1 MMDPTNE
8 QLTLEAALN
17 EMQAIL
23 DEARAKDDRSRRE
36 RQLTKSMR
44 IRALEIENRA
54 LREALKV
61 VDGSVRRWSAII
73 AGLYKMVPGA
83 KEVID
88 SHLPTLKEKT

>member
-1 MMDPTNE
+1 MERKNE
-8 QLTLEAALN
+8 EHITLEAALN
-17 EMQAIL
+17 EMQAVL
-23 DEARAKDDRSRRE
+23 DEVQAKDDASRRE

-54 LREALKV
+54 LREALTV
-61 VDGSVRRWSAII
+61 VDGSVRRWSTII

-88 SHLPTLKEKT
+88 SHLPSLKK